1 MSAIG
6 AIGVVSIRHRLS
18 PLTMA
23 RQSLTL
29 AGRNLLH
36 LKANP
41 GEIIGFAIVQ
51 PLLVIALLVYVFG
64 GAISGDT
71 RTYLQYAMP
80 GLLVQSSVMSVL
92 STGIGINQDIAN
104 GVFDRLRSLPIA
116 RIAPLAGHMIGNMVR
131 VAAGMIMLVAVGS
144 AQGFQLRA
152 GLWSALSGLLLALL
166 FGMGLAWVSM
176 LTGLVARSAATVQML
191 SSVLTF
197 PLTFISNVFVNTD
210 TMPGWLRA
218 WADINPISHL
228 ATAMRAL
235 MTGGPVGDS
244 VWWTLGWTTVLT
256 LVFAPLAIQA
266 YLRRV

>member
-1 MSAIG
+1 MSAI
-6 AIGVVSIRHRLS
+6 AIGAVPLRHRLS
-18 PLTMA
+18 PLTMV

-71 RTYLQYAMP
+71 RTYLQYALP

-116 RIAPLAGHMIGNMVR
+116 RIAPLAGHMIGNTVR
-131 VAAGMIMLVAVGS
+131 VAAGMVMLVA
-144 AQGFQLRA
+144 
-152 GLWSALSGLLLALL
+152 
-166 FGMGLAWVSM
+166 
-176 LTGLVARSAATVQML
+176 
-191 SSVLTF
+191 
-197 PLTFISNVFVNTD
+197 
-210 TMPGWLRA
+210 
-218 WADINPISHL
+218 
-228 ATAMRAL
+228 
-235 MTGGPVGDS
+235 
-244 VWWTLGWTTVLT
+244 
-256 LVFAPLAIQA
+256 
-266 YLRRV
+266 